1 MRLLKDPLEVT
12 RERRWVIKTAVI
24 QKDVAGG
31 SPSAMPGPKSQYW
44 TIASDRS
51 GADHREAQFE
61 SPPSKPKKDWSRSCS
76 PGTRSEKD
84 LHALNSTSNETST
97 KDPFVE
103 NSGSFYQN
111 RWKEL
116 DLPGS
121 SGFAFAQTQGCLE
134 SRWVV
139 QPDIGPDGAN
149 QTWMSRGR
157 TFSRRISRVTPAF
170 SYPRQ
175 SRPEVLKDSRGEESD
190 QMHGSA
196 EEFDFVDQAG
206 ICDASIASQ
215 QCFKPSEARTLA
227 KEQIAEEL
235 LVQGVLI

>member
-1 MRLLKDPLEVT
+1 MSLSKDPLEVA
-12 RERRWVIKTAVI
+12 RERRRVIKAAVI
-24 QKDVAGG
+24 QKGMAGG

-44 TIASDRS
+44 TIASDRFR
-51 GADHREAQFE
+51 ADHREAQFE

-84 LHALNSTSNETST
+84 LHTLNSTSNETST

-103 NSGSFYQN
+103 NSGSFHQN

-116 DLPGS
+116 DPPSS
-121 SGFAFAQTQGCLE
+121 SGFAFAQTQGCLAP
-134 SRWVV
+134 RWVV
-139 QPDIGPDGAN
+139 QADIGPDGAN

-157 TFSRRISRVTPAF
+157 TFSRRFSQVTPAL
-170 SYPRQ
+170 SCLRQ
-175 SRPEVLKDSRGEESD
+175 SWPEVLKDTRGEESD
-190 QMHGSA
+190 QMYGNGN
-196 EEFDFVDQAG
+196 EFHFVDQGG

-227 KEQIAEEL
+227 KEQINEEL
-235 LVQGVLI
+235 FLQGVFT